1 MSFPMKRYHRLYAAG
16 VTVLAL
22 SMVGCDV
29 TNPGTIP
36 DDGLALEPSQQGLIN
51 GARRRMSE
59 LMGYGTYTQAL
70 LAREIF
76 PAGQIGAFGHDV
88 AIQGGHLAPG
98 TAGSSR
104 SSSAYWSDAQQT
116 RFIAETAIQRF
127 TEVGAS
133 DAMLFQ
139 AHIWAG
145 YVYRV
150 MGEWWCDAV
159 VTDQTADPLGPPGT
173 YEEGTTTY
181 FQRAVDNFTAAL
193 GYASTDAERFAARAG
208 RAQAYVW
215 LEQWQNAYDDAEAV
229 TGTDFAFLVDYDDL
243 EQAYFNTLFWANAW
257 EPYGSY
263 SMHYTFFKDHYE
275 ATGDPRTVVYEDPD
289 HPLGV
294 GSLSGYGPVEWS
306 NQGKYTSRNDDQ
318 RLSSYWEMR
327 LIMAEAVLEGAEG
340 GAFADAMTLI
350 NEVRTRNISDLDDNP
365 LPAVA
370 AANATEAWTALKEE
384 RELELWLE
392 GRRLAD
398 ERRWAENGT
407 PGTLNTPS
415 WETMGTGGGSL
426 SPIFLDNPRSYCLD
440 IPESE
445 RDANPNVPGLGG

>member
-1 MSFPMKRYHRLYAAG
+1 MKRYHRSYAAG
-16 VTVLAL
+16 VMLLAL
-22 SMVGCDV
+22 SMVGCEV

-59 LMGYGTYTQAL
+59 LMGYGTYTQSL

-88 AIQGGHLAPG
+88 AIQGGHMPPG
-98 TAGSSR
+98 SAGSSR
-104 SSSAYWSDAQQT
+104 SSSAFWVDAQQT
-116 RFIAETAIQRF
+116 RFIAETAISRF
-127 TEVGAS
+127 TEVGAPN
-133 DAMLFQ
+133 AMLFQ
-139 AHIWAG
+139 AHIWAA

-159 VTDQTADPLGPPGT
+159 VTDQSADPLGPPGT
-173 YEEGTTTY
+173 YEQGTTTY
-181 FQRAVDNFTAAL
+181 FQRAVANFTAAL

-215 LEQWQNAYDDAEAV
+215 LGQWQNAYDDAAAV
-229 TGTDFAFLVDYDDL
+229 TGTDFAFLVDYDQL
-243 EQAYFNTLFWANAW
+243 EQAYYNTLFWANAW
-257 EPYGSY
+257 VPYGSY
-263 SMHYTFFKDHYE
+263 SMHFTFFKDYYE
-275 ATGDPRTVVYEDPD
+275 TTGDPRTPVFEDPD

-327 LIMAEAVLEGAEG
+327 LIMAEALLQGATGPETPVG
-340 GAFADAMTLI
+340 LI
-350 NEVRTRNISDLDDNP
+350 NEVRERTGVAQ
-365 LPAVA
+365 PAV
-370 AANATEAWTALKEE
+370 NPATTEETWTALKRE
-384 RELELWLE
+384 RYIELWLE

-398 ERRWAENGT
+398 ERRWAANGT
-407 PGTLNTPS
+407 PGALDTPD
-415 WETMGTGGGSL
+415 WDAL
-426 SPIFLDNPRSYCLD
+426 SPIFTDNPRSFCLD

>member
-1 MSFPMKRYHRLYAAG
+1 MSFQMKRYHRVYAAG
-16 VTVLAL
+16 VIALTV
-22 SMVGCDV
+22 SMTGCDV

-36 DDGLALEPSQQGLIN
+36 EEGLVTSQQALVD
-51 GARRRMSE
+51 GAHRLMSE

-88 AIQGGHLAPG
+88 TIQGGHLPPG
-98 TAGSSR
+98 TAGSGR
-104 SSSAYWSDAQQT
+104 ESSANWADANQT
-116 RFIAETAIQRF
+116 RFIAETAIVRF
-127 TEVGAS
+127 TEVGAP
-133 DAMLFQ
+133 DEMLFQ

-159 VTDQTADPLGPPGT
+159 VEATDADPLGPPGAF
-173 YEEGTTTY
+173 EEGTNTY

-193 GYASTDAERFAARAG
+193 GYASGPEETAAALAG

-215 LEQWQNAYDDAEAV
+215 LEQWQSAYDDAAAITD
-229 TGTDFAFLVDYDDL
+229 TGFEFVVNFDDL
-243 EQAYFNTLFWANAW
+243 EDDYYNTLFWANAW
-257 EPYGSY
+257 DPYASY

-275 ATGDPRTVVYEDPD
+275 ATGDPRTPVYEDAAT
-289 HPLGV
+289 PLGV
-294 GSLSGYGPVEWS
+294 GALSGYGPVEWS
-306 NQGKYTSRNDDQ
+306 NQAKYTSRNDDQ

-327 LIMAEAVLEGAEG
+327 LIMAEAILEGAES

-350 NEVRTRNISDLDDNP
+350 NEVRTRNISDLAPNDP

-384 RELELWLE
+384 RELELFLE

-398 ERRWAENGT
+398 ERRWMENGT
-407 PGTLNTPS
+407 PGTLNTPD
-415 WETMGTGGGSL
+415 WDAL
-426 SPIFLDNPRSYCLD
+426 SPIFTDNPRSYCLD
-440 IPESE
+440 IPRSE
-445 RDANPNVPGLGG
+445 RDSNPNVPASTG

>member
-1 MSFPMKRYHRLYAAG
+1 MKRYHRSYAAG
-16 VTVLAL
+16 VMLLAL
-22 SMVGCDV
+22 SMVGCEV

-59 LMGYGTYTQAL
+59 LMGYGTYTQSL

-88 AIQGGHLAPG
+88 AIQGGHMPPG
-98 TAGSSR
+98 SAGSSR
-104 SSSAYWSDAQQT
+104 SSSAFWVDAQQT
-116 RFIAETAIQRF
+116 RFIAETAISRF
-127 TEVGAS
+127 TEVGAPN
-133 DAMLFQ
+133 AMLFQ
-139 AHIWAG
+139 AHIWAA

-159 VTDQTADPLGPPGT
+159 VTDQSADPLGPPGT
-173 YEEGTTTY
+173 YEQGTTTY
-181 FQRAVDNFTAAL
+181 FQRAVANFTAAL
-193 GYASTDAERFAARAG
+193 GYASTDEERFAARAG

-215 LEQWQNAYDDAEAV
+215 LGQWQNAYDDAAAV
-229 TGTDFAFLVDYDDL
+229 TGTDFAFVVDYDQL
-243 EQAYFNTLFWANAW
+243 EQAYYNTLFWANAW
-257 EPYGSY
+257 VPYGSY
-263 SMHYTFFKDHYE
+263 SMHFTFFKDYYE
-275 ATGDPRTVVYEDPD
+275 TTGDPRTPVFEDPD

-327 LIMAEAVLEGAEG
+327 LIMAEALLQGATGPETPVG
-340 GAFADAMTLI
+340 LI
-350 NEVRTRNISDLDDNP
+350 NEVRERTGVAQ
-365 LPAVA
+365 PAV
-370 AANATEAWTALKEE
+370 NPATTEETWTALKRE
-384 RELELWLE
+384 RYIELWLE

-398 ERRWAENGT
+398 ERRWAANGT
-407 PGTLNTPS
+407 PGALDTPD
-415 WETMGTGGGSL
+415 WDAL
-426 SPIFLDNPRSYCLD
+426 SPIFTDNPRSFCLD